1 VTRGGKA
8 KGKTARGDEGKATEV
23 ERVGAE
29 QGGGVSGISSKTE
42 DVSKLP
48 EREGISAVA
57 GTWTAGG
64 AQDLGERGSKEYPAL
79 RRIVCA
85 TSGLQRRIV
94 FSISLWA
101 FGIISC

>member
-1 VTRGGKA
+1 
-8 KGKTARGDEGKATEV
+8 V

-48 EREGISAVA
+48 EREGISAFA

-79 RRIVCA
+79 RRIICV